1 MIANHLLKRIVFI
14 WSNAP
19 RLISGSIGLVLLS
32 SAFRWALDPE
42 TAAAG
47 LAMALV
53 EGPGDTTMGMNT
65 QLGDFTAFF
74 FTAGL
79 MACIGAFKNQHV
91 WLYTTLSLLG
101 SAAIFR
107 IYAGLIHGA
116 DFLVKAIAI
125 EIILSILLGL
135 SIYLM
140 KKSDS

>member
-1 MIANHLLKRIVFI
+1 MIA
-14 WSNAP
+14 
-19 RLISGSIGLVLLS
+19 RLISGVIGLFMLS
-32 SAFRWALDPE
+32 SAFRWILDPG

-47 LAMALV
+47 LAMVLV

-65 QLGDFTAFF
+65 QIGDFAAFF

-107 IYAGLIHGA
+107 IYAGLVHGA

-125 EIILSILLGL
+125 EIVLSILLGL